1 MNKNFHI
8 DELIKKVEDLERRL
22 ALLERLLLAKGD
34 K

>member
-22 ALLERLLLAKGD
+22 ALLERLLLAGD